1 MALSITSI
9 TPNFGPTAGN
19 TPITIVGT
27 DFHSDRVV
35 MLVHCDGT
43 DGSTTF
49 TDDSGFGNDLTAMGD
64 AHIETD
70 DKKFGTASAYFD
82 GTGDYLILDNPNSA
96 LGAFDSDF
104 TLECWVQWKTL
115 PTGDGGGN
123 ERQIMGQ
130 HQWPESLA
138 SGTWWGWFGIA
149 SGIVFYARSGGSS
162 ASLAGSWAWA
172 ANIWYHVAVVK
183 KGSTFSLYA
192 NGSRIAED
200 TNFTRSIFAD
210 DSRAFTIGADV
221 DGNST
226 QSHAYFDDIRICKDF
241 AAYAGA
247 SFDLP
252 DAEHKSQVARVT
264 IDGNQCTNVIVQ
276 STTEITANT
285 PPGTVGS
292 KDVVLSI

>member
-9 TPNFGPTAGN
+9 TPNFGPTSGN
-19 TPITIVGT
+19 TAITIEGT

-35 MLVHCDGT
+35 MLLHCNGT

-49 TDDSGFGNDLTAMGD
+49 TDDSGFDNDLTAMGD

-70 DKKFGTASAYFD
+70 DSKFGGASAYFD
-82 GTGDYLILDNPNSA
+82 GTGDYLKLDNPNSA
-96 LGAFDSDF
+96 LGAFNSDF
-104 TLECWVQWKTL
+104 TLECWVKWKTL
-115 PTGDGGGN
+115 PPGSSGGN

-130 HQWPESLA
+130 HQWPESLS
-138 SGTWWGWFGIA
+138 SGTWWGWFGTSTGVI
-149 SGIVFYARSGGSS
+149 FYARSGGSVQS
-162 ASLAGSWAWA
+162 KSGVFSWVV
-172 ANIWYHVAVVK
+172 NTWYHVAVSK
-183 KGSTFSLYA
+183 KGTSLGLYV
-192 NGSRIAED
+192 NGSRVAEE

-210 DSRAFTIGADV
+210 DSRALTIGADV
-221 DGNST
+221 DGNAV
-226 QSHAYFDDIRICKDF
+226 QSHAYIDDIRVCKDF

-252 DAEHKSQVARVT
+252 DAEHNAQAARVT
-264 IDGNQCTNVIVQ
+264 IDGNYCTNVIVQ
-276 STTEITANT
+276 SDTEITANT